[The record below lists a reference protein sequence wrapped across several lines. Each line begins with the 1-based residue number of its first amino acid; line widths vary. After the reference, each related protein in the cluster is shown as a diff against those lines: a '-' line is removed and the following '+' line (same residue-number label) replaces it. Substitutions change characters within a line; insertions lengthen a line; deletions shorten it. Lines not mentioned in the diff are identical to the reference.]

1 MIGGKCNLSGVVL
14 RTPGHDAFSYPIL
27 MNTTL
32 RILAAAACT
41 ATLGFAKDEAR
52 KPDLFESGLR
62 QVMEDYRKGDDA
74 AVTEKLRIL
83 LKMMEEKGA
92 AKVGETLPE
101 EIEGWEG
108 GALKREDLTV
118 VGGGISISR
127 TYVSGKKEVVAKVIK
142 DSPLMKQLIPLIANE
157 DLLKLTNRK
166 TYRISGETAVMEGE
180 RKLQLVADGRI
191 LVELVGNAET
201 EEKDLVALVRKLD
214 LKALAKMK

>member
-41 ATLGFAKDEAR
+41 ATLGFAKDEAK

-127 TYVSGKKEVVAKVIK
+127 TYVSSKKEVVAKVIK

>member
-1 MIGGKCNLSGVVL
+1 MNLIL
-14 RTPGHDAFSYPIL
+14 RL
-27 MNTTL
+27 
-32 RILAAAACT
+32 LAAAACT
-41 ATLGFAKDEAR
+41 VTVLSAR
-52 KPDLFESGLR
+52 DAPKKNDLFESGLR
-62 QVMEDYRKGDDA
+62 QVYEDYQKGDDA

-92 AKVGETLPE
+92 AKVGELLPE
-101 EIEGWEG
+101 ILEEWKG
-108 GALKREDLTV
+108 GSLKQEDMTV

-127 TYVSGKKEVVAKVIK
+127 TYLSGKKEITAKVIK
-142 DSPLMKQLIPLIANE
+142 DSPLAKQLIPLIANE

-191 LVELVGNAET
+191 LVELTGNAEA

-214 LKALAKMK
+214 LNALAKMK

>member
-1 MIGGKCNLSGVVL
+1 
-14 RTPGHDAFSYPIL
+14 

-32 RILAAAACT
+32 RLLAAAACT

-127 TYVSGKKEVVAKVIK
+127 TYVSGKKEVVAKVVK
-142 DSPLMKQLIPLIANE
+142 DSPFLKQLIPLIANE

>member
-1 MIGGKCNLSGVVL
+1 MKTMTRLIVAATLLS
-14 RTPGHDAFSYPIL
+14 
-27 MNTTL
+27 
-32 RILAAAACT
+32 AAALAR
-41 ATLGFAKDEAR
+41 DEPK

-62 QVMEDYRKGDDA
+62 QVMDDYRKGDDA

-83 LKMMEEKGA
+83 LKMMEDKGA
-92 AKVGETLPE
+92 EKIGGTLPE
-101 EIEGWEG
+101 EIEGWKA

-127 TYVSGKKEVVAKVIK
+127 SYVSDKKEVTAKVIK
-142 DSPLMKQLIPLIANE
+142 DSPLVKQLIPLIANE

-166 TYRISGETAVMEGE
+166 THRISGETAVMEGE

-191 LVELVGNAET
+191 LVELVGNDET
-201 EEKDLVALVRKLD
+201 EERDLVALVRKFD

>member
-1 MIGGKCNLSGVVL
+1 MK
-14 RTPGHDAFSYPIL
+14 
-27 MNTTL
+27 TTL
-32 RILAAAACT
+32 RILAAAAACSVT
-41 ATLGFAKDEAR
+41 FVSAKDEPK

-62 QVMEDYRKGDDA
+62 QVMDDYKKGDDA

-92 AKVGETLPE
+92 EKIGETLPE
-101 EIEGWEG
+101 KIEGWKGES
-108 GALKREDLTV
+108 LKREDLTV

-127 TYVSGKKEVVAKVIK
+127 TYVSGKKEINAKVIK
-142 DSPLMKQLIPLIANE
+142 DSPLVKQLIPLIANE

-191 LVELVGNAET
+191 LVELVANEEAD
-201 EEKDLVALVRKLD
+201 EKDLVALVRKLD
-214 LKALAKMK
+214 LNALAKMK

>member
-1 MIGGKCNLSGVVL
+1 MK
-14 RTPGHDAFSYPIL
+14 
-27 MNTTL
+27 TTL
-32 RILAAAACT
+32 RILAAAAACSV
-41 ATLGFAKDEAR
+41 ALVSAKDEPK

-62 QVMEDYRKGDDA
+62 QVMDDYRKGDDA

-92 AKVGETLPE
+92 EKVGETLPE
-101 EIEGWEG
+101 KIEGWKGES
-108 GALKREDLTV
+108 LKREDLTV

-127 TYVSGKKEVVAKVIK
+127 TYISGKKEINAKVIK
-142 DSPLMKQLIPLIANE
+142 DSPLVKQLIPLIANE

-191 LVELVGNAET
+191 LVELVANEEAD
-201 EEKDLVALVRKLD
+201 EKDLVALVRRLD
-214 LKALAKMK
+214 LNALAKMK

>member
-1 MIGGKCNLSGVVL
+1 MIDGKCNLSGVVL

-32 RILAAAACT
+32 RLLAAAACT
-41 ATLGFAKDEAR
+41 ATLGFAKDEAK

-101 EIEGWEG
+101 EIESWEG

-127 TYVSGKKEVVAKVIK
+127 TYVSDKKEVVAKVVK

-191 LVELVGNAET
+191 LVELTGNAEA

>member
-1 MIGGKCNLSGVVL
+1 
-14 RTPGHDAFSYPIL
+14 
-27 MNTTL
+27 
-32 RILAAAACT
+32 
-41 ATLGFAKDEAR
+41 
-52 KPDLFESGLR
+52 
-62 QVMEDYRKGDDA
+62 
-74 AVTEKLRIL
+74 VTEKLRIL

-127 TYVSGKKEVVAKVIK
+127 TYVSGKKEVVAKVVK
-142 DSPLMKQLIPLIANE
+142 DSPFLKQLIPLIANE